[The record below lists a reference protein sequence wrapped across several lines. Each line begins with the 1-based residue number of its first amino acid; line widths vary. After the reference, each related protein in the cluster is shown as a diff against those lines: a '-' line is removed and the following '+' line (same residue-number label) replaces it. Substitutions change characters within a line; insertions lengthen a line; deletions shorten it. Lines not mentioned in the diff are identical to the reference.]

1 MASTTALEKKE
12 PKDSEPRPKISKGA
26 ETADLSKSLTDSW
39 VSGPE
44 LIMPSICETFNPEDS
59 WVEYVRTPK
68 QSGSEGTKKRR
79 KVSSP
84 NTKLQKA
91 QAAAKAAKS
100 DNEDAGS
107 SKPEV
112 CKRPSKATLGI
123 NTTLVRA
130 AINTV
135 LITFI
140 LHLLVLPEVIHQA
153 RDLCQIPKIKSIYPS
168 SCAVPQASNPN
179 HSAAIDLTTSQTT
192 LQSILTTT
200 LSTLT
205 PLSSTLQES
214 QSMLANLS
222 TQLKT
227 TFPDARHTLSLEF
240 SGSDQALQRAVWE
253 FESLRTDLGSALD
266 SLLASPPQS
275 TVAIQLRRRTEYLER
290 LRSQIRSK
298 ADSLNTRFTTL
309 DDHLEAV
316 GMIARE
322 YTHQE
327 GESSVLDSL
336 PFGSLFRRSS
346 GDADA
351 NVRDSSSRPA
361 TMALLRVAATH
372 HAPVAD
378 SVLWLSRQL
387 GST

>member
-1 MASTTALEKKE
+1 
-12 PKDSEPRPKISKGA
+12 
-26 ETADLSKSLTDSW
+26 
-39 VSGPE
+39 
-44 LIMPSICETFNPEDS
+44 MPSICETFNPEDS

-84 NTKLQKA
+84 DTKLQKA
-91 QAAAKAAKS
+91 QAQAVKA
-100 DNEDAGS
+100 DNKDAGS
-107 SKPEV
+107 STPEV
-112 CKRPSKATLGI
+112 CKRPSKFKITLGI
-123 NTTLVRA
+123 NTSLARA

-135 LITFI
+135 LVAFI
-140 LHLLVLPEVIHQA
+140 LHLLVLPELVHQA
-153 RDLCQIPKIKSIYPS
+153 RDLCQIPKIKSMYPS
-168 SCAVPQASNPN
+168 SCAITHTSNPN

-214 QSMLANLS
+214 QNILANLS

-253 FESLRTDLGSALD
+253 FESLRTDLRSALD
-266 SLLASPPQS
+266 SLLASPTQS
-275 TVAIQLRRRTEYLER
+275 TVAIQLRRRAEYLER

-298 ADSLNTRFTTL
+298 AESLNTRFATL
-309 DDHLEAV
+309 DDHLETV

-322 YTHQE
+322 QSLEE

-346 GDADA
+346 GDTDSNA
-351 NVRDSSSRPA
+351 RDSSSRPA
-361 TMALLRVAATH
+361 TLALLRVAATH